1 MIKTVEFSYM
11 LAKELC
17 PFGASTL
24 TVLNNNDDNDNY
36 YYNRWCNFLLMIG
49 KFPFKLSVKDP
60 YGEITQVKLEY
71 LTNKKEIYSKELE
84 RGYSSDDVETCSEEI
99 EKAIFDII
107 YWAVPGDHVFG
118 DNMAGY
124 VDATDILF
132 DLESI
137 QTIESDKCTEI
148 SRNAKP
154 YGKQF
159 KFSVPVNDT
168 SNLEVDIEIYQA
180 LTLAII
186 RSTIINLE
194 DYSRIDKIYS
204 HLYNIDEK
212 ISLDQMIK
220 DMTSKRRNKST
231 NSRKNKKENEDDGKK
246 ENRRNKKEKNSD
258 DKSDDLGFI
267 WE

>member
-24 TVLNNNDDNDNY
+24 TVLNNDDDNEND

-84 RGYSSDDVETCSEEI
+84 RGYDSDDIETCSDEI
-99 EKAIFDII
+99 SKAIFDII
-107 YWAVPGDHVFG
+107 YWAVPGEHAFG
-118 DNMAGY
+118 DNMTAY
-124 VDATDILF
+124 DDVTKTLF

-137 QTIESDKCTEI
+137 QIIESDKCTEI
-148 SRNAKP
+148 GRTAAP
-154 YGKQF
+154 YGKKF

-168 SNLEVDIEIYQA
+168 SNLELDIEIYQA

-204 HLYNIDEK
+204 HLYNIDGK
-212 ISLDQMIK
+212 ISLDQIIK

-231 NSRKNKKENEDDGKK
+231 NSRKNKKENKNDGKK
-246 ENRRNKKEKNSD
+246 ENKRNKNENNSD

-267 WE
+267 WD